1 MKFLKWLAI
10 IIAILLAA
18 GFAFVKSSSEALPK
32 ILQNENPELYI
43 DRMFE
48 ALDKPAWDSLA
59 FVSWTFMDRHHFYWN
74 KRDNKVVVKWKEEEI
89 LMDLDNQQAIDLKHS
104 ATAATEKQ
112 QSKAWNFWCNDSF
125 WFCAPFKVKDP
136 GTSQSIV
143 QMEDGKKGLM
153 ITYNSGGVTPG
164 DKYMWILD
172 EKNMPTG
179 WKMWVKIIPMK
190 GMYTSWEDYVTLAGG
205 AKVAT
210 AHNNGKLGMK
220 LSNIKSGPSAE
231 SIGYTE
237 EIFNKI

>member
-1 MKFLKWLAI
+1 MKFLKWLGI
-10 IIAILLAA
+10 VLAILLAA
-18 GFAFVKSSSEALPK
+18 GFAFVKSTSQDVPK
-32 ILQNENPELYI
+32 DLANEDPELYI
-43 DRMFE
+43 SKMYE
-48 ALDKPAWDSLA
+48 ALNKPAWDSLA
-59 FVSWTFMDRHHFYWN
+59 YTSWTFMGNHHFFWN

-89 LMDLDNQQAIDLKHS
+89 LMDLNTQKAIDLNNS

-143 QMEDGKKGLM
+143 QMEDGNKGLM

-172 EKNMPTG
+172 EQNMPSG

-205 AKVAT
+205 AKVASK
-210 AHNNGKLGMK
+210 HGNGKFTLNIT
-220 LSNIKSGPSAE
+220 NIKSGFKAE
-231 SIGYTE
+231 DIGYTD